1 MDKLLSRLVVALA
14 RTPLIVI
21 VLEAAFIA
29 LVSFGAPAGVSAGL
43 APRFFTGVTKGIMC
57 PPGSEMVYEEWYY
70 GESNQFRVGCLDP
83 VSGEQRGRTLLALGV
98 YLGMWFLACFYLALL
113 ILVIQRAVRAGKLK
127 RSREKS
133 P

>member
-1 MDKLLSRLVVALA
+1 MDKLLARLVVALA

-29 LVSFGAPAGVSAGL
+29 LVSFGAPAGVTAGL
-43 APRFFTGVTKGIMC
+43 APRFFMGVTGGIVC
-57 PPGSEMVYEEWYY
+57 PRGSEMVFEEWYD

-83 VSGEQRGRTLLALGV
+83 ASGETRGRTLLALGV
-98 YLGMWFLACFYLALL
+98 YLGMWFLAIFYLALL
-113 ILVIQRAVRAGKLK
+113 FLVIRRAVRAGKLK
-127 RSREKS
+127 RSREKA

>member
-1 MDKLLSRLVVALA
+1 MDKLLARLVVALA

-43 APRFFTGVTKGIMC
+43 APRFFMGVTDGIVC
-57 PPGSEMVYEEWYY
+57 PRGSEMVYEEWGDSSYQEFNVSCIDAA
-70 GESNQFRVGCLDP
+70 GNQVPERFF
-83 VSGEQRGRTLLALGV
+83 LALAV
-98 YLGMWFLACFYLALL
+98 YLGMWFLAIFYIAFAGLFIARILL
-113 ILVIQRAVRAGKLK
+113 RKKFGI
-127 RSREKS
+127 E

>member
-1 MDKLLSRLVVALA
+1 MDKPLSRLVVALA

-57 PPGSEMVYEEWYY
+57 PPGSEMVYEEWGDSSYQEFSTTCIDAA
-70 GESNQFRVGCLDP
+70 GNP
-83 VSGEQRGRTLLALGV
+83 VKDRFFLALAVYLGAWFLAIFYIVFAGLVIARTLLRKKFG
-98 YLGMWFLACFYLALL
+98 
-113 ILVIQRAVRAGKLK
+113 IE
-127 RSREKS
+127 S
-133 P
+133 